1 MPTLP
6 RTRSARSASATGGSS
21 LIRPREWTAL
31 LALLACS
38 GAQATVFSGEVQMAD
53 AQGIYTPPSMSSPVV
68 LRYYVPDGAHV
79 GKGDVLLRIDAGPAE
94 AELRKLKAQ
103 LVQTEAKNAKEI
115 AELELKHSDAELALA
130 DAQAEH
136 DTAALDAAV
145 PKSLISALNYDR
157 YQSEMERTGRALSVK
172 REAATQA
179 ADAVARRR
187 HDSEL
192 ELEKQRL
199 SLEFYRDQV
208 TQAEVR
214 ATRAGTVIHGF
225 DNDLGDGGRF
235 EEGSSSYPGNKVGEV

>member
-1 MPTLP
+1 MPTSP

-21 LIRPREWTAL
+21 LIRPREWTL
-31 LALLACS
+31 LIALLACT

-94 AELRKLKAQ
+94 TQLRKLTAQ
-103 LVQTEAKNAKEI
+103 LEQTEAKNAKEI
-115 AELELKHSDAELALA
+115 AELELKQSDAELALA
-130 DAQAEH
+130 DAQAER
-136 DTAALDAAV
+136 DTAAVDAAI

-157 YQSEMERTGRALSVK
+157 YQSEMQRTERALAVK
-172 REAATQA
+172 REAAAQA
-179 ADAVARRR
+179 AAAVARRR

-199 SLEFYRDQV
+199 SLGFYQDQV
-208 TQAEVR
+208 TQSAVHADR
-214 ATRAGTVIHGF
+214 DGTVIHGF
-225 DNDLGDGGRF
+225 DGDDGGRF
-235 EEGSSSYPGNKVGEV
+235 EEGS